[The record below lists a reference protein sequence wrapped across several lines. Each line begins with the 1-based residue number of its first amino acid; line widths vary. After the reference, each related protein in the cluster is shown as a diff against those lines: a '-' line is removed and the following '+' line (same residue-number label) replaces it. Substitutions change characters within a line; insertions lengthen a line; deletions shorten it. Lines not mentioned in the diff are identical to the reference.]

1 MQKKFKL
8 LPKKKSQLA
17 PEKIKISAEKI
28 QNSAEKNQKI
38 TNRVD
43 WILSKR
49 VFDVLLCL
57 LLRLKCWSARGA
69 SQHLAFTGNCT
80 TISHMFFSLIYPVD
94 EFSLKEMR
102 MWGQSK
108 ISSYCFFVWC
118 KSRELE
124 GRRSSRFP
132 CLTAVVGTFS
142 ERVAFRTL

>member
-1 MQKKFKL
+1 M
-8 LPKKKSQLA
+8 
-17 PEKIKISAEKI
+17 
-28 QNSAEKNQKI
+28 
-38 TNRVD
+38 
-43 WILSKR
+43 
-49 VFDVLLCL
+49 LLCL

-69 SQHLAFTGNCT
+69 SQHPDFTGNCT

-132 CLTAVVGTFS
+132 CLTAVVGTS
-142 ERVAFRTL
+142 SYRVAFRTLKQRRSSSLKTVNGLNTLTVSTKNSTRLSTSFQTRI